1 MQLRLD
7 QLSAH
12 LSKGA
17 GALKPIY
24 TLHGDEHLLAQEA
37 GDAIRAAAR
46 AAGYTERQVHTV
58 SGAHFDWSSLL
69 GAASEM
75 SLFGDKQLIDIRIPS
90 GKPGKDG
97 SQTLQQY
104 CSTVQGTDDLI
115 TLITLPRLDKTQQNS
130 AWFTALDAAGLTLRC
145 DPLER
150 AQLPLWIAQRLSA
163 QGQQVEPGE
172 AGQRTLA
179 FFADRVEGNLVA
191 AHQEIL
197 KLGLLHPPGT
207 LTLEHIEEAVVDVA
221 RFNVFKLSEAVLSGQ
236 IERTLRMID
245 GLQAEGEAAVLV
257 HWALAEDILALYR
270 ARNAVDAGKPLPMAL
285 RELRVWGPR
294 ERLFERILPHTRTA
308 ALARLVAHASTVDGI
323 VKGLRHPQW
332 PEDGWEALRRL
343 ALELAQTVQG
353 VTPSAPRR

>member
-1 MQLRLD
+1 MQLRLE
-7 QLSAH
+7 QLSSH
-12 LSKGA
+12 LSQGA
-17 GALKPIY
+17 SALKSVY
-24 TLHGDEHLLAQEA
+24 TLFGDEPFLAQEA
-37 GDAIRAAAR
+37 ADAIRAAAR
-46 AAGYTERQVHTV
+46 AAGFTERQLHTV
-58 SGAHFDWSSLL
+58 SGAHFDWSGLL

-75 SLFGDKQLIDIRIPS
+75 SLFGDKQVIDIRIPS

-97 SQTLQQY
+97 SQALQQY
-104 CSTVQGTDDLI
+104 CDTVRGNDGLL

-130 AWFTALDAAGLTLRC
+130 AWFTALDGAGLTLRC
-145 DPLER
+145 DPIER
-150 AQLPLWIAQRLSA
+150 GQLPLWIAQRLAA
-163 QGQQVEPGE
+163 QGQQVEAGE

-179 FFADRVEGNLVA
+179 FFADRVEGNLLA
-191 AHQEIL
+191 AHQEIV
-197 KLGLLHPPGT
+197 KLGLLHPPGP
-207 LTLEHIEEAVVDVA
+207 LSIEHIEAAVVDVA

-270 ARNAVDAGKPLPMAL
+270 ARLALDGGKPLPMVL
-285 RELRVWGPR
+285 REQRVWGPR
-294 ERLFERILPHTRTA
+294 ERLFERILPRTRAT

-343 ALELAQTVQG
+343 ALELAQAVQD
-353 VTPSAPRR
+353 TPASVRR